1 MLITRCGSGAIVPR
15 PDYIEVLAQALLPF
29 AKPEWP
35 MRWGWT
41 ELPADAKTDM
51 RALALN
57 VAAGL
62 GHAAAE

>member
-1 MLITRCGSGAIVPR
+1 MPR

-41 ELPADAKTDM
+41 ELPADAKTEM